1 MDSFR
6 YQTGLTRTVY
16 RLKKDV
22 NIISKRIYQNL
33 TLHSHFFSYICKIQC
48 MPILPIV
55 HYPEPVL
62 LEVGKPVDEFGA
74 ELERLVADMFVTM
87 EDAGGVGLAAP
98 QVGVG
103 QRLFVMDTPERDG
116 YAQERHVLINPEIIH
131 VEGEQTGDE
140 GCLSF
145 PGLYQ
150 VVRREMRVIAR
161 AHNLKGEQVEID
173 VRDLA
178 ARCILHETDHC
189 DGIVFLDRMT
199 PLKRQLAKRKIKTLQ
214 KTGKWN

>member
-1 MDSFR
+1 MS
-6 YQTGLTRTVY
+6 
-16 RLKKDV
+16 
-22 NIISKRIYQNL
+22 
-33 TLHSHFFSYICKIQC
+33 
-48 MPILPIV
+48 ILSIR
-55 HYPEPVL
+55 HYPDPVL
-62 LEVGKPVDEFGA
+62 LAVGKPVADNEFNE
-74 ELERLVADMFVTM
+74 ELQTLVSDMFETM
-87 EDAGGVGLAAP
+87 EKAGGVGLAAP
-98 QVGVG
+98 QIGVSK
-103 QRLFVMDTPERDG
+103 RLFVMDVAADDATR
-116 YAQERHVLINPEIIH
+116 ERHVLINPEVIR

-150 VVRREMRVIAR
+150 VVKREMRVIAR
-161 AHNLKGEQVEID
+161 ARNIEGEEFELD
-173 VRDLA
+173 VADLA